1 MLLLAIVFQSDFY
14 EALRPT
20 SIRDARFI
28 CPVESNS
35 FPFQMCVVSFNTY
48 EHYILFEKFVK
59 SGKKAA
65 SRVQNLGH
73 EIIKK

>member
-35 FPFQMCVVSFNTY
+35 FPFQMCVVLFNTY
-48 EHYILFEKFVK
+48 DYFILFVFFVK
-59 SGKKAA
+59 G
-65 SRVQNLGH
+65 NENF
-73 EIIKK
+73 EIFS